1 MKSQS
6 PLITLRDLAQK
17 AVEQASTQ
25 LGQVRL
31 SYQNAE
37 QQLTMLLTYQDEYRV
52 RLNDTL
58 SNGMASSSW
67 QNYQQFI
74 QTLEQAIDQHRNQL
88 AQWNVKVEQAVK
100 HWQEKQ
106 QRLNAFETLNERAET
121 TLRLQESRL
130 DQKLMDEFAQR
141 ASQRSLNS

>member
-17 AVEQASTQ
+17 VVEQASTQ

-74 QTLEQAIDQHRNQL
+74 QTLEQAIDQHRHQL

>member
-1 MKSQS
+1 MKNQS
-6 PLITLRDLAQK
+6 PLVTLRELAKK

-25 LGQVRL
+25 LGQARL

-37 QQLTMLLTYQDEYRV
+37 QQLTMLLSYQDEYRV
-52 RLNDTL
+52 QLNDTL
-58 SNGMASSSW
+58 SQGMASSRW

-100 HWQEKQ
+100 YWQEKQ
-106 QRLNAFETLNERAET
+106 QRLNAFETLQERADT
-121 TLRLQESRL
+121 TARLQENRL

>member
-6 PLITLRDLAQK
+6 PLVTLRDLAQK

-25 LGQVRL
+25 LGQARL

-37 QQLTMLLTYQDEYRV
+37 QQLSMLLSYQDEYRV

-74 QTLEQAIDQHRNQL
+74 QTLEQAIEQHRHQL
-88 AQWNVKVEQAVK
+88 AQWSVKVEQAVK
-100 HWQEKQ
+100 YWQEKQ

-121 TLRLQESRL
+121 SARLQESRL

>member
-1 MKSQS
+1 MKNQS
-6 PLITLRDLAQK
+6 PLVTLCELAQK
-17 AVEQASTQ
+17 AVEQATTQ
-25 LGQVRL
+25 LGQARL

-37 QQLTMLLTYQDEYRV
+37 QQLTMLLSYQDEYRV
-52 RLNDTL
+52 RLNNTL

-106 QRLNAFETLNERAET
+106 QRLNAFETLQERADT
-121 TLRLQESRL
+121 TARLQENRL

>member
-1 MKSQS
+1 M
-6 PLITLRDLAQK
+6 TLRDLAQK
-17 AVEQASTQ
+17 AVEQATTQ

-31 SYQNAE
+31 SYHNVE
-37 QQLTMLLTYQDEYRV
+37 QQLTMLLSYQDEYRV

-74 QTLEQAIDQHRNQL
+74 QTLEQAIEQHRNQL

-100 HWQEKQ
+100 YWQEKQ
-106 QRLNAFETLNERAET
+106 QRLNAFETLQERAET
-121 TLRLQESRL
+121 TQRLHENRL

>member
-6 PLITLRDLAQK
+6 PLVTLRDLAQK

-74 QTLEQAIDQHRNQL
+74 QTLEQAIDQHRHQL

>member
-6 PLITLRDLAQK
+6 PLVTLCDLAQK

-25 LGQVRL
+25 LGHVRQ

-37 QQLTMLLTYQDEYRV
+37 QQLTMLLTYQDEYRE

-58 SNGMASSSW
+58 CNGMASSSW

-74 QTLEQAIDQHRNQL
+74 QTLEQAIDQHRKQL
-88 AQWNVKVEQAVK
+88 A
-100 HWQEKQ
+100 
-106 QRLNAFETLNERAET
+106 
-121 TLRLQESRL
+121 
-130 DQKLMDEFAQR
+130 
-141 ASQRSLNS
+141 

>member
-1 MKSQS
+1 MKNQS
-6 PLITLRDLAQK
+6 PLVTLCELAQK
-17 AVEQASTQ
+17 AVEQATTQ
-25 LGQVRL
+25 LGQARL

-37 QQLTMLLTYQDEYRV
+37 QQLTMLLSYQDEYRV

-106 QRLNAFETLNERAET
+106 QRLNAFETLQERADT
-121 TLRLQESRL
+121 TARLQENRL

>member
-17 AVEQASTQ
+17 AVEQATTQ

-37 QQLTMLLTYQDEYRV
+37 QQLSMLLSYQDEYRV

-58 SNGMASSSW
+58 SHGMASSSW

-74 QTLEQAIDQHRNQL
+74 QTLEQAIEQHRHQL

-121 TLRLQESRL
+121 TARLHENRL

-141 ASQRSLNS
+141 ASQRSLHS

>member
-1 MKSQS
+1 MKNQS
-6 PLITLRDLAQK
+6 PLVTLCELAQK
-17 AVEQASTQ
+17 AVEQATTQ
-25 LGQVRL
+25 LGQARL

-37 QQLTMLLTYQDEYRV
+37 QQLTMLLSYQDEYRV
-52 RLNDTL
+52 RLNYTL

-106 QRLNAFETLNERAET
+106 QRLNAFETLQERADT
-121 TLRLQESRL
+121 TARLQENRL

>member
-6 PLITLRDLAQK
+6 PLVTLCELAQK
-17 AVEQASTQ
+17 GVEQASTR

-37 QQLTMLLTYQDEYRV
+37 QQLTMLLTYQDEYRM

-74 QTLEQAIDQHRNQL
+74 QTLELAIDQHRTQL
-88 AQWNVKVEQAVK
+88 AQWNDKVEQAVK

-106 QRLNAFETLNERAET
+106 QRLNAFETLQERADT
-121 TLRLQESRL
+121 SQRLLENRL

-141 ASQRSLNS
+141 ASQRSPN

>member
-74 QTLEQAIDQHRNQL
+74 QTLEQAIDQHRHQL

-130 DQKLMDEFAQR
+130 DQNLMDEFAQR

>member
-1 MKSQS
+1 MKNQS
-6 PLITLRDLAQK
+6 PLVTLRDLAQK

-25 LGQVRL
+25 LGQARL

-37 QQLTMLLTYQDEYRV
+37 QQLSMLLSYQDEYRV

-58 SNGMASSSW
+58 CNGMASSSW

-74 QTLEQAIDQHRNQL
+74 QTLEQAIEQHRHQL
-88 AQWNVKVEQAVK
+88 AQWSVKVEQAVK
-100 HWQEKQ
+100 YWQEKQ

-121 TLRLQESRL
+121 SARLQESRL

>member
-1 MKSQS
+1 MKNQS
-6 PLITLRDLAQK
+6 PLVTLRDLAQK

-25 LGQVRL
+25 LGQARL

-37 QQLTMLLTYQDEYRV
+37 QQLSMLLSYQDEYRV

-58 SNGMASSSW
+58 SHGMASSSW

-121 TLRLQESRL
+121 SARLQENRL

>member
-6 PLITLRDLAQK
+6 PLVTLRDLAQK
-17 AVEQASTQ
+17 AVEQATTQ

-31 SYQNAE
+31 SYHNVE
-37 QQLTMLLTYQDEYRV
+37 QQLTMLLSYQDEYRV

-74 QTLEQAIDQHRNQL
+74 QTLEQAIEQHRNQL

-100 HWQEKQ
+100 YWQEKQ
-106 QRLNAFETLNERAET
+106 QRLNAFETLQERAET
-121 TLRLQESRL
+121 TQRLHENRL

-141 ASQRSLNS
+141 ASQRSINS

>member
-106 QRLNAFETLNERAET
+106 QRLNAFETLQERAEST
-121 TLRLQESRL
+121 ARLQENRL

>member
-88 AQWNVKVEQAVK
+88 AQWNAKVEQAVK

-121 TLRLQESRL
+121 TARLQENRL

>member
-121 TLRLQESRL
+121 TARLQENRL

>member
-1 MKSQS
+1 MKNQS
-6 PLITLRDLAQK
+6 PLVTLCELAQK
-17 AVEQASTQ
+17 AVEQATTQ
-25 LGQVRL
+25 LGQARL
-31 SYQNAE
+31 SYQNVE
-37 QQLTMLLTYQDEYRV
+37 QQLTMLLSYQDEYRM

-74 QTLEQAIDQHRNQL
+74 QTLEQAIEQHRHQL

-106 QRLNAFETLNERAET
+106 QRLNAFETLQERAET
-121 TLRLQESRL
+121 TQRLQENRL

>member
-6 PLITLRDLAQK
+6 PLVTLRDLAQK

-25 LGQVRL
+25 LGQARL

-37 QQLTMLLTYQDEYRV
+37 QQLSMLLSYQDEYRV

-74 QTLEQAIDQHRNQL
+74 QTLEQAIDQHRHQL

-121 TLRLQESRL
+121 SARLQENRL

>member
-6 PLITLRDLAQK
+6 PLVTLRDLAQK
-17 AVEQASTQ
+17 AVEQATTQ

-31 SYQNAE
+31 SYHNVE
-37 QQLTMLLTYQDEYRV
+37 QQLTMLLSYQDEYRV

-74 QTLEQAIDQHRNQL
+74 QTLEQAIEQHRNQL

-100 HWQEKQ
+100 YWQEKQ
-106 QRLNAFETLNERAET
+106 QRLNAFETLQERAET
-121 TLRLQESRL
+121 TQRLHENRL

>member
-6 PLITLRDLAQK
+6 PLVTLRDLAQK

-25 LGQVRL
+25 LGQARL

-37 QQLTMLLTYQDEYRV
+37 QQLSMLLSYQDEYRV

-58 SNGMASSSW
+58 CNGMASSSW

-74 QTLEQAIDQHRNQL
+74 QTLEQAIEQHRHQL
-88 AQWNVKVEQAVK
+88 AQWSVKVEQAVK
-100 HWQEKQ
+100 YWQEKQ

-121 TLRLQESRL
+121 SARLQESRL

>member
-1 MKSQS
+1 MKNQS
-6 PLITLRDLAQK
+6 PLVTLCELAQK

-25 LGQVRL
+25 LGQARL

-106 QRLNAFETLNERAET
+106 QRLNAFETLQERAAST
-121 TLRLQESRL
+121 ARLQENRL

>member
-1 MKSQS
+1 MKNQS
-6 PLITLRDLAQK
+6 PLVTLRDLAQK

-25 LGQVRL
+25 LGQARL

-37 QQLTMLLTYQDEYRV
+37 QQLSMLLSYQDEYRV

-74 QTLEQAIDQHRNQL
+74 QTLEQAIDQHRHQL
-88 AQWNVKVEQAVK
+88 AQWNVKAEQAVK

-121 TLRLQESRL
+121 SARLQESRL

>member
-1 MKSQS
+1 MKNQS
-6 PLITLRDLAQK
+6 PLITIRDLAQK

-25 LGQVRL
+25 LGQARL

-37 QQLTMLLTYQDEYRV
+37 QQLSMLLSYQDEYRV

-74 QTLEQAIDQHRNQL
+74 QTLEQAIEQHRHQL
-88 AQWNVKVEQAVK
+88 AQWNTKVEQAVK

-121 TLRLQESRL
+121 SARLQENRL

>member
-6 PLITLRDLAQK
+6 PLVTLCELAQK
-17 AVEQASTQ
+17 AVEQASTR

-37 QQLTMLLTYQDEYRV
+37 QQLTMLLTYQDEYRM

-74 QTLEQAIDQHRNQL
+74 QTLELAIDQHRTQL
-88 AQWNVKVEQAVK
+88 AQWNDKVEQAVK

-106 QRLNAFETLNERAET
+106 QRLNAFETLQERADT
-121 TLRLQESRL
+121 SQRLLENRL

-141 ASQRSLNS
+141 ASQRSPN